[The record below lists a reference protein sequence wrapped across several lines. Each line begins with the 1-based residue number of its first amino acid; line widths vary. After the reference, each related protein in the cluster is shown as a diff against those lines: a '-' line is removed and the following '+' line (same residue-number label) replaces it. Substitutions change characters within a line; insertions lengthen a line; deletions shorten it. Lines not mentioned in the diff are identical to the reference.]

1 MTDQLL
7 GWLHVLLGALRLL
20 PMLAGTKPTR
30 RHRWRVRYWRWKLWG
45 LERERFELT
54 DDRQS

>member
-30 RHRWRVRYWRWKLWG
+30 RHRRRVRYSRWKWG
-45 LERERFELT
+45 RFERVRFELT